1 MEYNYVHYGYKAGAT
16 ELSEQK
22 RSPLVLPR
30 ILTQLEF
37 NPTWSRLTTRALL
50 EKDTHLQVD
59 QV

>member
-1 MEYNYVHYGYKAGAT
+1 MEYNYVHYGHEAGAT

-22 RSPLVLPR
+22 RSPLVLSM
-30 ILTQLEF
+30 ILSQLEF
-37 NPTWSRLTTRALL
+37 NPTWSRLL